1 MQQRLPECN
10 SRSLI
15 TRPLRHRVKGW
26 FHSTKTMNP
35 SWWNENA
42 DSDGDFENAASLQ
55 NYFLTLPRRL
65 MRRSTIKDTN
75 TINVQTAATA
85 HVGVCS
91 KVYTIAVVSRFNCPI
106 WFYLTWN
113 PEISLSLFLQSS
125 ISASTPLLPRL
136 KRSIIIMYANSGVQS
151 MAWVVYASYSSLL
164 PLLGLTPRIWT
175 CTPDRTEFG
184 VRSRSIAA
192 EARTEGM

>member
-1 MQQRLPECN
+1 MQFEVIKYKASSSSQGKRISFHQDDE
-10 SRSLI
+10 SL
-15 TRPLRHRVKGW
+15 LVEWKCW
-26 FHSTKTMNP
+26 Q
-35 SWWNENA
+35 WWR
-42 DSDGDFENAASLQ
+42 FENAASLQ

-91 KVYTIAVVSRFNCPI
+91 KVYTIAVVSSFNCPL
-106 WFYLTWN
+106 WFYLTWT
-113 PEISLSLFLQSS
+113 PQKSLSLSLFLQSS

-151 MAWVVYASYSSLL
+151 MAWVVYA
-164 PLLGLTPRIWT
+164 TPP
-175 CTPDRTEFG
+175 CCLC
-184 VRSRSIAA
+184 
-192 EARTEGM
+192 

>member
-1 MQQRLPECN
+1 MQFEVIKYKASSSSQGKRMISFHQDDE
-10 SRSLI
+10 SL
-15 TRPLRHRVKGW
+15 LVEWKCW
-26 FHSTKTMNP
+26 Q
-35 SWWNENA
+35 WWR
-42 DSDGDFENAASLQ
+42 FENNASSLQ

-75 TINVQTAATA
+75 TINVHTAATA

-91 KVYTIAVVSRFNCPI
+91 KVYTIAVDRLSLKLPTLI
-106 WFYLTWN
+106 LSYLKPPRN
-113 PEISLSLFLQSS
+113 LSLSLFLQSS

-164 PLLGLTPRIWT
+164 PLLGLTPRMWT
-175 CTPDRTEFG
+175 CTPDDRTEFG
-184 VRSRSIAA
+184 VRSRRIA

>member
-1 MQQRLPECN
+1 MKMLTVMEILKMQLHCRIIFSPCPEGWWGAPLSKTPTQSMYKQPLPPMWAFVPKCTPLQ
-10 SRSLI
+10 SSLASI
-15 TRPLRHRVKGW
+15 A
-26 FHSTKTMNP
+26 HS
-35 SWWNENA
+35 
-42 DSDGDFENAASLQ
+42 DSILLETPQKSL
-55 NYFLTLPRRL
+55 
-65 MRRSTIKDTN
+65 
-75 TINVQTAATA
+75 
-85 HVGVCS
+85 
-91 KVYTIAVVSRFNCPI
+91 
-106 WFYLTWN
+106 
-113 PEISLSLFLQSS
+113 SLSLFLQSS

-184 VRSRSIAA
+184 VRSRSIA

>member
-1 MQQRLPECN
+1 MQFEVINYKASSWSQGKRISFHQDDE
-10 SRSLI
+10 SL
-15 TRPLRHRVKGW
+15 LVEWKCW
-26 FHSTKTMNP
+26 Q
-35 SWWNENA
+35 WWR
-42 DSDGDFENAASLQ
+42 FENAASLQ

-91 KVYTIAVVSRFNCPI
+91 KVYTIAVDRLSLQLPTLI
-106 WFYLTWN
+106 LSYLKPPRN
-113 PEISLSLFLQSS
+113 LSLSLFLQSS

-151 MAWVVYASYSSLL
+151 MAWVVYA
-164 PLLGLTPRIWT
+164 TPP
-175 CTPDRTEFG
+175 CCLC
-184 VRSRSIAA
+184 
-192 EARTEGM
+192 